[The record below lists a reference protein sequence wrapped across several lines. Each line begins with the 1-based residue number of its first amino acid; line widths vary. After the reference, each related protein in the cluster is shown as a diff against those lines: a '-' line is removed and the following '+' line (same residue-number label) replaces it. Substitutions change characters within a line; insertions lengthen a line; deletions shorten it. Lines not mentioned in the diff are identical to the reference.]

1 MFCQMTKMM
10 DILEDYFWFRKHMYL
25 RLDGSASIAD
35 RRDMVNEFQAED
47 SDYFLFLL
55 STRAGGLGI
64 NLTAAD
70 TVIFYDSDW
79 NPTMDAQAMD
89 RAHRLG
95 QTRQVVYAFLSLP
108 LSHPEECAYAG
119 ALAPSLHTRTC
130 THTDFKH
137 ARMCQVTVYRLVS
150 KNTIEERIL
159 HRAKQKDSIQ
169 RMVISGDQASAAFK
183 GVLTLQLHILT
194 HSAPPALSSVFP
206 LADPLH
212 LVRQGCI

>member
-95 QTRQVVYAFLSLP
+95 QTRQVVYAFFCP
-108 LSHPEECAYAG
+108 LFSH
-119 ALAPSLHTRTC
+119 LACTLAHAHTLISSMRACDRSRCTGWCRKTRSKSAFCTARNKKIPSRGWSYLATR
-130 THTDFKH
+130 H
-137 ARMCQVTVYRLVS
+137 RLRLKV
-150 KNTIEERIL
+150 
-159 HRAKQKDSIQ
+159 
-169 RMVISGDQASAAFK
+169 
-183 GVLTLQLHILT
+183 
-194 HSAPPALSSVFP
+194 
-206 LADPLH
+206 
-212 LVRQGCI
+212 C